1 VNKSIFANI
10 NNYWLAVGLIGQF
23 FFTMRFLVQW
33 VYSEK
38 RKESLVPVS
47 FWVFSLL
54 GSLTLLTYAIYRH
67 DPVFILGQSFGFLIY
82 SRNLHLIHKHKKIM
96 SEEKKAISSET

>member
-1 VNKSIFANI
+1 MNNGFFSDI
-10 NNYWLAVGLIGQF
+10 NNFWLAVGLLGQF

-33 VYSEK
+33 LYSEK
-38 RKESLVPVS
+38 KKQSLIPIS

-54 GSLTLLTYAIYRH
+54 GSSMLLTYAIYRR

-82 SRNLHLIHKHKKIM
+82 IRNLHLIHKHKR
-96 SEEKKAISSET
+96 ATQNIS